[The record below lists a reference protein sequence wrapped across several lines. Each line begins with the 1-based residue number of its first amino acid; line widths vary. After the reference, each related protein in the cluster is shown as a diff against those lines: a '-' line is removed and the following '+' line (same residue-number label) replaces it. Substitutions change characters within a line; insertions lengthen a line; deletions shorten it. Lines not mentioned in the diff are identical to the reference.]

1 MVRLF
6 IIISSS
12 RGSRRANKK
21 PRSMTLQLDLSYK
34 VIDKLSSSNIRCRD
48 ICTLNCLKVRVILNL
63 FSMLLSRFEAHKAN
77 NQ

>member
-12 RGSRRANKK
+12 RGSRRTNKK

-34 VIDKLSSSNIRCRD
+34 VIDKLSSS
-48 ICTLNCLKVRVILNL
+48 K
-63 FSMLLSRFEAHKAN
+63 H
-77 NQ
+77 